1 MNRGLAIDADSLT
14 TGAQE
19 AEVEDLIE
27 QIEDLNATEVPTKDP
42 RMSGLWELAYTSS
55 SITRYFGGATGLQR
69 LLPQGEVGRVEQHI
83 DLENGMCEIREEL
96 SFEMPVIGKQMKN
109 VAVAK
114 GKIKATSEAR
124 QMWDPEEVTFYFF
137 KQFAD
142 GWKTL
147 RAFQIADTTFLDD
160 TMRITRGQTGSVNV
174 FVKVDAEQ

>member
-1 MNRGLAIDADSLT
+1 MNRGFSIDADSPT

-19 AEVEDLIE
+19 GEVEDLIE
-27 QIEDLNATEVPTKDP
+27 QIEDLNTSEVPTKDA

-83 DLENGMCEIREEL
+83 DPENGTSEIREEL
-96 SFEMPVIGKQMKN
+96 LFEIPVLGKQMKN
-109 VAVAK
+109 VAIAK
-114 GKIKATSEAR
+114 GKIRATGEAR

-147 RAFQIADTTFLDD
+147 RAFQITDTTFLDE